1 MGDYN
6 FEGFQIPA
14 TGVTGEM
21 TGGVA
26 AQGREFGGRM
36 SSFGALVGG
45 LRMEQGGVTVSGGAY
60 EAGDYTRTGLGYKS
74 AGELQNPVI
83 SESYMD
89 ASFNANPFV
98 WGGTVKYV
106 RNDELRIMGLGARV
120 GDSSYD
126 APKADVSDTNLS
138 VDDGTNAP
146 KQFPAEGWHT
156 FGGRTAG
163 PFGYTT
169 PGYQVR

>member
-6 FEGFQIPA
+6 FEGFQIPHV
-14 TGVTGEM
+14 GITGEM

-26 AQGREFGGRM
+26 AQGREFGGRI
-36 SSFGALVGG
+36 SNFGALVGG
-45 LRMEQGGVTVSGGAY
+45 LRMS
-60 EAGDYTRTGLGYKS
+60 GDYTRTSLGSKDKD
-74 AGELQNPVI
+74 ELMNPPI
-83 SESYMD
+83 FESYMD
-89 ASFNANPFV
+89 ASFNDNPFV

-120 GDSSYD
+120 GDSSHD